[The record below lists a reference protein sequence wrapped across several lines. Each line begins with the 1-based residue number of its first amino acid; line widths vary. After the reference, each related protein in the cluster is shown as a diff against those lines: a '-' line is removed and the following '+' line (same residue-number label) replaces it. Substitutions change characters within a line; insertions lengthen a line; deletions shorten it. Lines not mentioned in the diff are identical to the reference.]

1 MWCEQVWRLAWN
13 MITYKDILETT
24 TYQQDNNFNHGIR
37 QLEWAAKWLR
47 KARIRTPLGQ
57 PDQLVVQA
65 CF

>member
-1 MWCEQVWRLAWN
+1 